1 MSKENVEIL
10 RTWAA
15 ALEARTPGKGPLVS
29 RHTGE
34 AVVAQLDPDV
44 VYEDTIWPDHA
55 AETYRGIDA
64 VVRATERWTESYE
77 RLTLE
82 LERIVGTGDCLVSVH
97 RLQAKARQTGIEF
110 DEPHAILWRFRGG
123 KVIYFRSFRDPDEAV
138 EVAGLSE

>member
-1 MSKENVEIL
+1 MPQENVEIL

-15 ALEARTPGKGPLVS
+15 ALEANPGKGPLVS

-34 AVVAQLDPDV
+34 AVVSQFDPEV
-44 VYEDTIWPDHA
+44 VYEDTNWPDHA

-64 VVRATERWTESYE
+64 VVRATERWTEPYE

-82 LERIVGTGDCLVSVH
+82 LQRIVGTGDCLVSIH
-97 RLQAKARQTGIEF
+97 RLQATARQTGIEF

-123 KVIYFRSFRDPDEAV
+123 KVIYFRSFRDPNEAV